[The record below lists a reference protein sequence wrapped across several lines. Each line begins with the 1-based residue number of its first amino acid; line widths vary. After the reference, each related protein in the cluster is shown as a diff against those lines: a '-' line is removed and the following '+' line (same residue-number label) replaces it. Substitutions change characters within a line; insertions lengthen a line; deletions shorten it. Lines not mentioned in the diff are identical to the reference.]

1 MGLGLPSAQDA
12 TRARHRAKPDEK
24 EESKMFRSNLTTQRA
39 DSKTRVALLL
49 AGVVLLLASAAH
61 ATPTT
66 FSRVLQFGT
75 GTQSLWGPGGSTASF
90 GASGGASLFIP
101 PFGPTVGVGY
111 SAGASAG
118 TVNGTLRG
126 SLTAG
131 FDDLLSL
138 PGTASIDLG
147 FSGVSGSVQSHL
159 GANFGV
165 TGYVHDILF
174 YGPWDFCVYC
184 ADYALDTSITLAPT
198 LGTQRTGT
206 DSFGVAGVGPDIA
219 VASAQLT
226 LNANQTARFTPNAIT
241 GAMTYRHRDSGVE
254 RSILFALS
262 SVSVLDPL
270 LDLPG
275 TWDFVFSNLDVA
287 SSFSSTIGA
296 NLSIDVGVIG
306 LFSESFP
313 FANVSLLNTP
323 SFALDFATLA
333 PIAAFSIMV
342 VPEPG
347 TLLLLGLGLG
357 GLAASGR
364 RRV

>member
-1 MGLGLPSAQDA
+1 
-12 TRARHRAKPDEK
+12 
-24 EESKMFRSNLTTQRA
+24 MFRSMFSTGRA
-39 DSKTRVALLL
+39 ASTARAGLCHFSAALL
-49 AGVVLLLASAAH
+49 LLLASPAF
-61 ATPTT
+61 ATPMT
-66 FSRVLQFGT
+66 FARTLQFNT

-90 GASGGASLFIP
+90 GASGSASLWIP

-118 TVNGTLRG
+118 TVSGTLRG
-126 SLTAG
+126 SLSASY
-131 FDDLLSL
+131 DDMLSL
-138 PGTASIDLG
+138 PGTTSIDLG
-147 FSGVSGSVQSHL
+147 FAGVSGNVQSHL
-159 GANFGV
+159 GAGFDV

-174 YGPWDFCVYC
+174 YGPWDFCLYC

-198 LGTQRTGT
+198 LGTQRTGA
-206 DSFGVAGVGPDIA
+206 DSFAVAGVGPDIG

-226 LNANQTARFTPNAIT
+226 LNANQTARFTPNSVT
-241 GAMTYRHRDSGVE
+241 GAMTYTHRESGVE
-254 RSILFALS
+254 RSLLFALS

-275 TWDFVFSNLDVA
+275 TWDFAFSNLDVA

-296 NLSIDVGVIG
+296 NLSIDVSVIG
-306 LFSESFP
+306 LFSENFP

-333 PIAAFSIMV
+333 PIAAFSITV

-347 TLLLLGLGLG
+347 TLLLLGVGLG
-357 GLAASGR
+357 GLAAAGR
-364 RRV
+364 RRA

>member
-1 MGLGLPSAQDA
+1 
-12 TRARHRAKPDEK
+12 
-24 EESKMFRSNLTTQRA
+24 MFRSLLSTRLTS
-39 DSKTRVALLL
+39 SKLPSGPFLPAIAVLL
-49 AGVVLLLASAAH
+49 ALAGTAH
-61 ATPTT
+61 ASPMT
-66 FSRVLQFGT
+66 FARSVEFNT
-75 GTQSLWGPGGSTASF
+75 GTQSLWGPGGSTARF
-90 GASGGASLFIP
+90 GASGSASLFIP

-118 TVNGTLRG
+118 TVSGTLRG

-131 FDDLLSL
+131 YDDLLAL
-138 PGTASIDLG
+138 PGTANIGLG
-147 FSGVSGSVQSHL
+147 FSGVSGNVQSHL
-159 GANFGV
+159 GASFGV
-165 TGYVHDILF
+165 TGFVHDVPF

-206 DSFGVAGVGPDIA
+206 DSFGVAGVGPDIV

-241 GAMTYRHRDSGVE
+241 GAMTYRHRDSGTE
-254 RSILFALS
+254 RSLLFALT

-275 TWDFVFSNLDVA
+275 TWDFVFSDLDVA
-287 SSFSSTIGA
+287 SSFSTTIGA

-306 LFSESFP
+306 LFSESIP

-323 SFALDFATLA
+323 SFALDFATLT
-333 PIAAFSIMV
+333 PIAAFSITV

-347 TLLLLGLGLG
+347 TLLLFGIGLG
-357 GLAASGR
+357 GLAAAGR
-364 RRV
+364 RRA